1 MQRLVPATRRLARA
15 QAPRSETAKG
25 ESVARA
31 ACVLRTASRRASAP
45 RRHAPVRPH
54 ATTARQPALPSEPS
68 PLPSHLRTGI
78 SDEIE
83 CQGTQTPAHPGGG
96 PSKAYARESPAPV
109 LQAEEGSHR
118 RNSCVLQYS
127 GFMRRTPPE
136 GARLRLTSPT
146 LYILK
151 HLVGRRAG
159 PGRWSYHWRSHC
171 HRPGTRTGDGHSF
184 TPLLH
189 AQASGGL
196 GTSGPMSALLL
207 RRRSRGRG
215 CNAGSTPP
223 LASDPNWNAGAR
235 IFTSLGST
243 CFSVRPSGFS
253 ESRADVSRKH
263 LLAHAALSPPP
274 KALPAVSLCLSPCL
288 WVGAPGRLRRA
299 PSLPGPLRCAAVSGR
314 SACPALPS
322 PRDTTTAPTAVCGL
336 RT

>member
-1 MQRLVPATRRLARA
+1 
-15 QAPRSETAKG
+15 
-25 ESVARA
+25 
-31 ACVLRTASRRASAP
+31 
-45 RRHAPVRPH
+45 
-54 ATTARQPALPSEPS
+54 
-68 PLPSHLRTGI
+68 
-78 SDEIE
+78 
-83 CQGTQTPAHPGGG
+83 
-96 PSKAYARESPAPV
+96 
-109 LQAEEGSHR
+109 
-118 RNSCVLQYS
+118 
-127 GFMRRTPPE
+127 MRRTPPE

-207 RRRSRGRG
+207 RRRSCGRG

-274 KALPAVSLCLSPCL
+274 KALPLSRCASPPASGWALRVASAGRRRCLGRFGARRFRAVPCAPPCL
-288 WVGAPGRLRRA
+288 LLATPQRRPRQCVVSGHRKRISQDIGNVSVA
-299 PSLPGPLRCAAVSGR
+299 DARACRWALCETKGSDRCPSSTNRPLRHRPYPRAHPSTAMSPDSLRSPILGISRGPRFSGR
-314 SACPALPS
+314 GRQEFKRLAS
-322 PRDTTTAPTAVCGL
+322 D
-336 RT
+336 